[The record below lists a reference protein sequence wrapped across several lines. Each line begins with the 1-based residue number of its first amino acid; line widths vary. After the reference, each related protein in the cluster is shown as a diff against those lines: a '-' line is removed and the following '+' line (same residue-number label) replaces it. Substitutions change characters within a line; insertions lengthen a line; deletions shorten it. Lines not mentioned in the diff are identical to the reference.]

1 MSIYKCIYIYMHVH
15 ACIHIHVYLWIYV
28 YVCMY
33 VYIRTEQVLA
43 DIPLLAMP
51 GIAGDYVRKG
61 LYWCSKNRL
70 WQDRVL
76 PSPLLPVLT
85 LLALLVQKHKY

>member
-1 MSIYKCIYIYMHVH
+1 MHVYIYM
-15 ACIHIHVYLWIYV
+15 YIYV
-28 YVCMY
+28 SMYMYVCMY
-33 VYIRTEQVLA
+33 VYIRTEEVLA

-61 LYWCSKNRL
+61 LHRSSQNRL

-85 LLALLVQKHKY
+85 LLALLVQKYAY